1 MATST
6 SYIVVKPGERLD
18 MLAYRVYGDC
28 YQYPL
33 LIAANPRL
41 DIWNPQAGMTIE
53 VPSAE

>member
-1 MATST
+1 MAAPT

-18 MLAYRVYGDC
+18 MLAYRVYGNC

-33 LIAANPRL
+33 LIAANPKL